1 MWPGSSPSAI
11 VNGAAGMIIAAL
23 LITGLYEGRDL
34 LIPLALAGLLSFILA
49 PLVHRLEYWGAP
61 TAPAVALVLVTLLG
75 LMAGGAVIIGH
86 EVAQLLEELP
96 KHEANLR
103 DKVRFVQTQ
112 FGGEGIWQRAAAT
125 VENIEQEVREPQAA
139 KKPVTVEV
147 AQGGSTVTTLMEYT
161 RASVPSLV
169 TGFLALLLTVFILL
183 QYRDLRDRAVRLM
196 GTAEMGRST
205 EALNDAGTD
214 VAHFLLL
221 QTIVNGSF
229 GLITGIALW
238 LIGIPSPALW
248 GAMAAVMRFVPYV
261 GSFASAIFPLALAA
275 MLDPGWG
282 MLTKTAAVFLVV
294 EPAMG
299 QIVEPLLFGHQT
311 RLSSLAVLL
320 GTAFWLLLWGP
331 VGLVLAVPLTLAIVV
346 LGQHLP
352 HLEFLRVLLGNEPA
366 LEPHE
371 HLYHQL
377 LAGEAVL
384 AAKDADR
391 WLGEHTF
398 TSYLDTVAIPM
409 LGAASDDERRAIFG
423 RDRMNEFLETV
434 AEYIGLVQESLEYK
448 REKEQEKEKDTGTA
462 PRGNAALDSSSALV
476 IGGRGRLDH
485 AASQLVA
492 DALRAEHGIVVR
504 CPSLGGLTG
513 ISAAAEAEQDAHPD
527 VVALVSVGAVTP
539 GQLDLLLRRLKSTF
553 AGSQTVVG
561 YFDDAGESLS
571 ERGEGQNVRFVNT
584 VEALIDLVGRT
595 ARERAHA
602 GDKLRSLEPA
612 AVA

>member
-23 LITGLYEGRDL
+23 LIAGLYAGRDL
-34 LIPLALAGLLSFILA
+34 LIPLALAGLLSFILS
-49 PLVHRLEYWGAP
+49 PLVHRLENWRVP
-61 TAPAVALVLVTLLG
+61 TAPAVALVIVSLIGVL
-75 LMAGGAVIIGH
+75 AGGAVIIGH

-103 DKVRFVQTQ
+103 DKVRFVQSQ

-125 VENIEQEVREPQAA
+125 VENIEQEVREPHAA
-139 KKPVTVEV
+139 TNPVTVQV
-147 AQGGSTVTTLMEYT
+147 AQGGNSVSTLLEYT

-196 GTAEMGRST
+196 GTSEMGRST

-221 QTIVNGSF
+221 QAIINGSF

-238 LIGIPSPALW
+238 IIGVPSPALW
-248 GAMAAVMRFVPYV
+248 GAMAAMMRFIPYV
-261 GSFASAIFPLALAA
+261 GSLASAAFPLALAA
-275 MLDPGWG
+275 MIDPGWV
-282 MLTKTAAVFLVV
+282 MLIKTAAVFLVG
-294 EPAMG
+294 EPLMG

-311 RLSSLAVLL
+311 RLSSLAILL

-331 VGLVLAVPLTLAIVV
+331 VGLVLAVPLTLTIVV

-377 LAGEAVL
+377 LAGEAVI
-384 AAKDADR
+384 AAKEADR
-391 WLGEHTF
+391 WLSDHSF
-398 TSYLDTVAIPM
+398 TNYLDTVAIPM
-409 LGAASDDERRAIFG
+409 LRAAADDERRAIFG

-434 AEYIGLVQESLEYK
+434 SEYIGLVQESLEYK
-448 REKEQEKEKDTGTA
+448 LEQQTTV
-462 PRGNAALDSSSALV
+462 RGSEALRSSSALV
-476 IGGRGRLDH
+476 LGGRGRLDH
-485 AASQLVA
+485 AAAQLVA
-492 DALRAEHGIVVR
+492 DALHAEHGIPVR

-513 ISAAAEAEQDAHPD
+513 ISAAAEAEPEDHPEI
-527 VVALVSVGAVTP
+527 VALISVGAVTP
-539 GQLDLLLRRLKSTF
+539 GQLDLLLRRLKAVFTR
-553 AGSQTVVG
+553 SQTVVG
-561 YFDDAGESLS
+561 YFDDIGETLP
-571 ERGEGQNVRFVNT
+571 REGADQNVRFVTT
-584 VEALIDLVGRT
+584 VATLIDYVSRT
-595 ARERAHA
+595 VHERAH
-602 GDKLRSLEPA
+602 GGEKLRTLESA